1 MSAIRVLLIDD
12 EPAQIWLVQAH
23 LSSATTKTGKE
34 ITLLSA
40 ESLKEGF
47 ERLAQNDIDILLLD
61 LSLPD
66 SFGAATFA
74 KVRARFPE
82 LPTVVLTNL
91 EDEEMGIGLVQSGA
105 QDYLVKGQI
114 SDLILFRTIRHAIER
129 KQTELALR
137 ESEENYRL
145 LFESSN
151 DAIMVCTMENGVPG
165 HFFQVNDIA
174 CQRFGYSRAEML
186 RMGPPDIVAP
196 ESLGQLPATI
206 AAIVSNTQFLF
217 ELNHRTSSGGIIPVE
232 INARLFQIRNRTM
245 LLSIVRDITERKR
258 AEAEKERL
266 IADLKTALSQ
276 VKTLSGLLPICSCCK
291 KIRDDQGY
299 WSRLETYITDHSEA
313 QFSHG
318 LCPDCMKHYLP
329 DREGPAD

>member
-12 EPAQIWLVQAH
+12 EPAQAWLVQAH
-23 LSSATTKTGKE
+23 LNSASTKTGKE
-34 ITLLSA
+34 IMMVSA
-40 ESLKEGF
+40 ESLNEGF

-66 SFGAATFA
+66 SFGASTFA

-145 LFESSN
+145 LFESGN
-151 DAIMVCTMENGVPG
+151 DAILVCPMENGVPG
-165 HFFQVNDIA
+165 HFIQANDVA
-174 CQRFGYSRAEML
+174 CQQLGYSRAELL
-186 RMGPPDIVAP
+186 RMGTHDVVST
-196 ESLGQLPATI
+196 ESRTKLQGII
-206 AAIVSNTQFLF
+206 AAIITQTRLLF
-217 ELNHRTSSGGIIPVE
+217 EIEHVAI
-232 INARLFQIRNRTM
+232 
-245 LLSIVRDITERKR
+245 
-258 AEAEKERL
+258 
-266 IADLKTALSQ
+266 
-276 VKTLSGLLPICSCCK
+276 
-291 KIRDDQGY
+291 
-299 WSRLETYITDHSEA
+299 
-313 QFSHG
+313 
-318 LCPDCMKHYLP
+318 
-329 DREGPAD
+329 

>member
-12 EPAQIWLVQAH
+12 EPAQAWLVQAH
-23 LSSATTKTGKE
+23 LASASSKTGKE
-34 ITLLSA
+34 ITLLTA
-40 ESLKEGF
+40 ESLNEGF
-47 ERLAQNDIDILLLD
+47 ERLRRNDIDILLLD

-66 SFGAATFA
+66 SFGASTFA

-82 LPTVVLTNL
+82 LPTVVLTSL

-129 KQTELALR
+129 KQTEMALR

-145 LFESSN
+145 LFESGN
-151 DAIMVCTMENGVPG
+151 DAILVCPMENGVPG
-165 HFFQVNDIA
+165 NFVQVNNVA
-174 CQRFGYSRAEML
+174 CQYLGYSRAELL
-186 RMGPPDIVAP
+186 RMSPQDIVSP
-196 ESLGQLPATI
+196 ESQHKLTSVVAML
-206 AAIVSNTQFLF
+206 VSKTHLLF
-217 ELNHRTSSGGIIPVE
+217 EIDHQAKDGSVVPVE
-232 INARLFQIRNRTM
+232 INARLFQIRNQTM
-245 LLSIVRDITERKR
+245 LLAMTRDITERRR
-258 AEAEKERL
+258 AETEKERL
-266 IADLKTALSQ
+266 ITELKSALSQ
-276 VKTLSGLLPICSCCK
+276 VKTLSGLLPICSLCK

-318 LCPDCMKHYLP
+318 LCPDCLKHYLP
-329 DREGPAD
+329 DREGPTD